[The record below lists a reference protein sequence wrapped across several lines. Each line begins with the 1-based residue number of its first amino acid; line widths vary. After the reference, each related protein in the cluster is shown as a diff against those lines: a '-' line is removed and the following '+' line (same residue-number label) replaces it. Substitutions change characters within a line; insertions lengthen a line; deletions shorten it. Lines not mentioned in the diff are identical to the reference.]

1 MALIGPVLPTGR
13 LHWSCTVSYRV
24 NMTWAELCN
33 EKRLQDLPYK
43 IELDRFG
50 KIIMSPTRNI
60 HGYYASEIAQLLKSL
75 MGRGKT
81 LVECAVETADGTKV
95 TDVAWASPK
104 TFAIIKEEMSCSVA
118 PEICVEVL
126 SPSNQANE
134 MEFKKQLYLRAGA
147 QEYWVC
153 NEDGI
158 LRFFTA
164 QGEVEKSVLCPAFP
178 KRLE

>member
-1 MALIGPVLPTGR
+1 VDT
-13 LHWSCTVSYRV
+13 
-24 NMTWAELCN
+24 
-33 EKRLQDLPYK
+33 
-43 IELDRFG
+43 
-50 KIIMSPTRNI
+50 
-60 HGYYASEIAQLLKSL
+60 ASEMAQLLKSL

-95 TDVAWASPK
+95 TDVAWASPEM
-104 TFAIIKEEMSCSVA
+104 FGIIRDELSCSVA

-153 NEDGI
+153 NEDGR
-158 LRFFTA
+158 LRFFTPE
-164 QGEVEKSVLCPAFP
+164 GEVPKSVLCPPFP
-178 KRLE
+178 RVIE